1 MIRRAAWRAVGL
13 TEPPAAQR
21 KKGRLHGRAAPF
33 RGRTAPEAG
42 ELVAASGEPRRTG
55 RRPLDAARRLRH
67 PAAGRAPSR
76 RAPAPRSAPPRPLHP
91 WRGPGSARPRPRTAP
106 AGSVGRRAIF
116 PGGRRRRV
124 RGAVGARRGAGGAVR
139 RRRGRRGAPRGPAD
153 RGARGRGRA
162 GTRYRAHRKNARAA
176 FGARGGVFA
185 AVQPSRPSQAC
196 WPSIARATS
205 MNGAGVGALRRSKG
219 GNGNTEANPD

>member
-76 RAPAPRSAPPRPLHP
+76 RAPAPRSAPPRPLHT
-91 WRGPGSARPRPRTAP
+91 WRAPGSARPHPRTAP
-106 AGSVGRRAIF
+106 AGSGGRREIF

-124 RGAVGARRGAGGAVR
+124 RGAVGAH
-139 RRRGRRGAPRGPAD
+139 RGAPGGAD
-153 RGARGRGRA
+153 RGARARGRA
-162 GTRYRAHRKNARAA
+162 GTRYRAHRKTRGLRARRFCSGSGVAPEPGVLA
-176 FGARGGVFA
+176 IDRAR
-185 AVQPSRPSQAC
+185 
-196 WPSIARATS
+196 SIHEWGRRWRAT
-205 MNGAGVGALRRSKG
+205 ALERRKCAKPRTCYRISYY
-219 GNGNTEANPD
+219 